1 MSEISKKL
9 FAGYR
14 NDWEEAKALLAKAT
28 DEKREFTP
36 EEEERWTKLNDAM
49 SDKKSKMDAVE
60 QAEERAAKI
69 DALAERA
76 LKVENAVK
84 ADNDADVLR
93 AVASG
98 EKRSAKFDIRALA
111 SGSATVPVSFAD
123 FVVVALTAGNSVY
136 EGATK
141 LRTATGEQITV
152 PRLTANQSASFIAEG
167 NQITPTDPTISSIT
181 LYANKIA
188 ALTLLS
194 NELIRDNAVNITQLV
209 GESAGNQIAFLAGS
223 ACTLGTGT
231 TQPLGFVTAAGNAQ
245 LSTAT
250 KSGTVTSTFFD
261 ALDVITLAYSLQPMY
276 RNANTEWQVASTA
289 MSKIRKLQDTTGQ
302 PIWTPGLVVGQP
314 DTLLGYRVIEN
325 VHMAAVASA
334 SKSVAIMHAPSYYVR
349 ELPIEVASSTE
360 FRFDYAQTAVRTLY
374 SVDGNIPDVTALRVL
389 VSANT

>member
-1 MSEISKKL
+1 
-9 FAGYR
+9 
-14 NDWEEAKALLAKAT
+14 
-28 DEKREFTP
+28 
-36 EEEERWTKLNDAM
+36 
-49 SDKKSKMDAVE
+49 MDSVE
-60 QAEERAAKI
+60 QNEERAAKI

-93 AVASG
+93 AVALG
-98 EKRSAKFDIRALA
+98 EKRSAKFDIRALSSA
-111 SGSATVPVSFAD
+111 AATVPVSFAD

-141 LRTATGEQITV
+141 IRTATGEQITV

-167 NQITPTDPTISSIT
+167 SQISPTDPTISSIT

-231 TQPLGFVTAAGNAQ
+231 TQPLGFVTAAGNPQ

-276 RNANTEWQVASTA
+276 RNANTEWQISSTA
-289 MSKIRKLQDTTGQ
+289 MSKVRKLQDTTGQ

-314 DTLLGYRVIEN
+314 DTLLGFRVKEN

-334 SKSVAIMHAPSYYVR
+334 SKSVAILHAPSYYIR

-374 SVDGNIPDVTALRVL
+374 AVDGNIPDVTALRVL
-389 VSANT
+389 VSANA

>member
-14 NDWEEAKALLAKAT
+14 NDWEEAKALLATAT

-36 EEEERWTKLNDAM
+36 EEEARWTKLNDAM
-49 SDKKSKMDAVE
+49 ADKKSKMDAVE

-98 EKRSAKFDIRALA
+98 EKRSAKFDIRAL
-111 SGSATVPVSFAD
+111 SSSSSTVPVSFAD
-123 FVVVALTAGNSVY
+123 FVVVALTAGNPVY

-141 LRTATGEQITV
+141 IRTATGEQITV
-152 PRLTANQSASFIAEG
+152 PRLTANQTAAFVGEG
-167 NQITPTDPTISSIT
+167 SQISPTDPTISSIT

-188 ALTLLS
+188 SMTLLS
-194 NELIRDNAVNITQLV
+194 NELVRDAGFDITRVV
-209 GESAGNQIAFLAGS
+209 GEAAGRSIAFLAGS

-231 TQPLGFVTAAGNAQ
+231 VQPTGFITAAGNAQ

-250 KSGTVTSTFFD
+250 KAGTVTSTFFD
-261 ALDVITLAYSLQPMY
+261 SLDLVTLLYSLGPDY
-276 RNANTEWQVASTA
+276 RNANTQWQLSSTA
-289 MSKIRKLQDTTGQ
+289 LSKVRKMQDTSGM
-302 PIWTPGLVVGQP
+302 PVWVPGLAVGQP
-314 DTLLGYRVIEN
+314 DTLLGYRVVEN

-334 SKSVAIMHAPSYYVR
+334 SKSVAIIHAPSYYIR
-349 ELPIEVASSTE
+349 ELPIEVASSSE
-360 FRFDYAQTAVRTLY
+360 YAFNAAQIAIRTLY
-374 SVDGNIPDVTALRVL
+374 SLDGNLPDVTAQRVL

>member
-14 NDWEEAKALLAKAT
+14 NDWEEAKALLATAT
-28 DEKREFTP
+28 DDKREFTP
-36 EEEERWTKLNDAM
+36 EEEERWTKLNNAM
-49 SDKKSKMDAVE
+49 SDKKSKMDSVE
-60 QAEERAAKI
+60 QNEERAAKI

-84 ADNDADVLR
+84 SDNDGDVLR
-93 AVASG
+93 AVALG

-111 SGSATVPVSFAD
+111 SGTATVPVSFAD
-123 FVVVALTAGNSVY
+123 FLVIALTAGNPVY
-136 EGATK
+136 AGATK

-152 PRLTANQSASFIAEG
+152 PRLTANQAASFVGEG
-167 NQITPTDPTISSIT
+167 SQISPTDPTISSIT

-231 TQPLGFVTAAGNAQ
+231 TQPTGFVTAATNAQ

-250 KSGTVTSTFFD
+250 KAGTVASTFFD
-261 ALDVITLAYSLQPMY
+261 ALDVIGLAYSLAPMY
-276 RNANTEWQVASTA
+276 RLAATEWQISSTA
-289 MSKIRKLQDTTGQ
+289 MSKVRKLQDTTGQ

-314 DTLLGYRVIEN
+314 DTLLGFRVVEN

-334 SKSVAIMHAPSYYVR
+334 SKSVAIIHTPSYIVR
-349 ELPIEVASSTE
+349 ELPTEVASSTE

-374 SVDGNIPDVTALRVL
+374 GVDGNIPDVTAMRVL
-389 VSANT
+389 VSATT